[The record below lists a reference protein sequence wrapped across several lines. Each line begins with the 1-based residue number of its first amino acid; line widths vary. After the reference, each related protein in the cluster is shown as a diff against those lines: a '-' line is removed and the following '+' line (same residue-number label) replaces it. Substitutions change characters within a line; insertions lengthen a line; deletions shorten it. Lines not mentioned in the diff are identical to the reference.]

1 MLTTSTDTGAIGLT
15 AARFQMKRLLSV
27 ASVVHVLLLS
37 QFSDS
42 YAAGPYDGEWT
53 GSATPTGGRC
63 KPASVTLTV
72 LGKVVIGQ
80 ARFELDAPNINGT
93 VWEDGTFGATIG
105 FQHLTGK
112 FIQDE
117 FEGTFKTS
125 NCIWKMLLKRTK

>member
-1 MLTTSTDTGAIGLT
+1 
-15 AARFQMKRLLSV
+15 MKRLLSV

-37 QFSDS
+37 QVSDS

-53 GSATPTGGRC
+53 GSATSTGGRC

-125 NCIWKMLLKRTK
+125 NCIWKMLLKRMK